1 MPVGFWDSFFDNDY
15 RQRADI
21 NTAREDA
28 AAVGYEVDAMR
39 GTLGRM
45 QRQINDL
52 STLVSVLVRLLEEAG
67 HADMKVLRYRVE
79 AELDAQRAA
88 REQFGPTSIGD
99 LRAGAPVNEAPRE
112 PEAPTTPTTCAKCGS
127 VVPQN
132 RTTITATGVV
142 CDRCA
147 G

>member
-1 MPVGFWDSFFDNDY
+1 MAVGFWDGFFDNEL
-15 RQRADI
+15 RQRSDI
-21 NTAREDA
+21 NDARADT
-28 AAVGYEVDAMR
+28 AAVGYEVDVMR

-45 QRQINDL
+45 QRQIGDL
-52 STLVSVLVRLLEEAG
+52 STLVSVLIRMLEESG

-99 LRAGAPVNEAPRE
+99 LRATAAPTAAPPE
-112 PEAPTTPTTCAKCGS
+112 PQVPTTPTTCEKCHS

>member
-1 MPVGFWDSFFDNDY
+1 MPVGFWDMFFDSDY
-15 RQRADI
+15 RQRSDI
-21 NTAREDA
+21 NDARADVA
-28 AAVGYEVDAMR
+28 GVGYEVDSMR
-39 GTLGRM
+39 STVGRM

-52 STLVSVLVRLLEEAG
+52 STLVSVLVRVLEESG

-79 AELDAQRAA
+79 AELDAQQAA
-88 REQFGPTSIGD
+88 RQQLGPTSIGD
-99 LRAGAPVNEAPRE
+99 LRTAAGGSASPPE
-112 PEAPTTPTTCAKCGS
+112 PEAPTTPTTCSKCGT

-132 RTTITATGVV
+132 RTTITANGVV

>member
-1 MPVGFWDSFFDNDY
+1 MAVGFWDGFFDSDL
-15 RQRADI
+15 RQRSDI
-21 NTAREDA
+21 NDARADA
-28 AAVGYEVDAMR
+28 AAVGYEVDVLR

-45 QRQINDL
+45 QRQIGDL
-52 STLVSVLVRLLEEAG
+52 STLVSVLIRMLEESG

-99 LRAGAPVNEAPRE
+99 LRAGPASASPVE
-112 PEAPTTPTTCAKCGS
+112 PQAPTTPTTCDKCHT

-132 RTTITATGVV
+132 RTTITATGVL

>member
-1 MPVGFWDSFFDNDY
+1 MAVGFWDGFFDSDL
-15 RQRADI
+15 RQRSDI
-21 NTAREDA
+21 NDARADA
-28 AAVGYEVDAMR
+28 AAVGYEVDKMQH
-39 GTLGRM
+39 TLARM
-45 QRQINDL
+45 QRQIGDL
-52 STLVSVLVRLLEEAG
+52 STLVSVLVRMLEESG

-88 REQFGPTSIGD
+88 REQFGPTSLGE
-99 LRAGAPVNEAPRE
+99 LRAAPVAAQPVEAP
-112 PEAPTTPTTCAKCGS
+112 PPTTPIECTKCAA

>member
-1 MPVGFWDSFFDNDY
+1 MAVGFWDGFFDSDL
-15 RQRADI
+15 RQRSDI
-21 NTAREDA
+21 NDARADA
-28 AAVGYEVDAMR
+28 AAVGHEVDVLR
-39 GTLGRM
+39 STLGRM
-45 QRQINDL
+45 QRQIGDL
-52 STLVSVLVRLLEEAG
+52 STLVSVLIRMLEESG

-79 AELDAQRAA
+79 AELDGQRAA

-99 LRAGAPVNEAPRE
+99 LRAGPVAASPAE
-112 PEAPTTPTTCAKCGS
+112 PQAPTTPTTCDKCHT

-132 RTTITATGVV
+132 RTTITATGVL